1 MDLIG
6 SLTGSNN
13 VRGITLNN
21 QQIDLFNIIEQM
33 NKKTLTLEQA
43 IQRVNEY
50 LGDIL
55 QASKLSKEMSSQG
68 LSTAQKIKRIVEE
81 KADNVSEEEFLK
93 FLYKNPMQIRA
104 NWDTREGLEKLFE
117 GQEIDSTYI
126 DEILNIKKYF
136 AYQTHGIL
144 TFLWIVNTFL
154 YNFYKDIFLYST
166 GVK

>member
-33 NKKTLTLEQA
+33 NKKTLTREQA

-68 LSTAQKIKRIVEE
+68 LSTAQK
-81 KADNVSEEEFLK
+81 
-93 FLYKNPMQIRA
+93 
-104 NWDTREGLEKLFE
+104 
-117 GQEIDSTYI
+117 
-126 DEILNIKKYF
+126 
-136 AYQTHGIL
+136 
-144 TFLWIVNTFL
+144 
-154 YNFYKDIFLYST
+154 
-166 GVK
+166 